1 MKSNHADPGDLA
13 LSRAADII
21 EFCETL
27 LAVPDGAHAG
37 QPLRLLDFQKAFI
50 RAVYDAEQPTRRA
63 FLSMARKGGKTT
75 LTAALLLAHLV
86 GPEAKLNAQIVS
98 GAMSRDQ
105 AAIVFGLAAKMVQL
119 SPVLSKLVRIIPS
132 GKRLIGLPLNTEY
145 RALAADGRTAHGLSP
160 VLVILD
166 ELGQVR
172 GPHSD
177 FVDSLVTAQ
186 GAHAEPLLLVIST
199 QAATDAGLLS
209 VWLDDAMRAKDPR
222 TVVHLFTAPAG
233 CELLDEDAW
242 RAANP
247 SLGDFRS
254 LDDLRE
260 QALQAQRMPS
270 MENAFRNLL
279 LNQRVS
285 TDAPFVSPDVWKANG
300 AEPEPFDGPVF
311 GGLDLSA
318 RNDLTALVLVG
329 KVGEAWQVRP
339 YFWTPQTGLA
349 DRARRDRSP
358 YTEWARQGLLRTT
371 PGASVDYAH
380 VAAEIAELLAD
391 LDVQAIAF
399 DRWRMD
405 VMQGELDRLGVRLPL
420 VPFGQG
426 FKDMAP
432 ALDTL
437 EAELL
442 QGRIA
447 HGMHPVLS
455 LCAANATTTK
465 DPAGNRKLDK
475 MRSTGRIDG
484 LVALAMAMGVAQTVP
499 VPAPD
504 PYRERGLLFL

>member
-1 MKSNHADPGDLA
+1 M
-13 LSRAADII
+13 SRAADII

-199 QAATDAGLLS
+199 QAATDADLLS
-209 VWLDDAMRAKDPR
+209 VWLDDAMR
-222 TVVHLFTAPAG
+222 
-233 CELLDEDAW
+233 EL
-242 RAANP
+242 
-247 SLGDFRS
+247 S
-254 LDDLRE
+254 
-260 QALQAQRMPS
+260 
-270 MENAFRNLL
+270 
-279 LNQRVS
+279 
-285 TDAPFVSPDVWKANG
+285 
-300 AEPEPFDGPVF
+300 
-311 GGLDLSA
+311 
-318 RNDLTALVLVG
+318 
-329 KVGEAWQVRP
+329 
-339 YFWTPQTGLA
+339 
-349 DRARRDRSP
+349 
-358 YTEWARQGLLRTT
+358 
-371 PGASVDYAH
+371 
-380 VAAEIAELLAD
+380 
-391 LDVQAIAF
+391 
-399 DRWRMD
+399 
-405 VMQGELDRLGVRLPL
+405 
-420 VPFGQG
+420 
-426 FKDMAP
+426 
-432 ALDTL
+432 
-437 EAELL
+437 
-442 QGRIA
+442 
-447 HGMHPVLS
+447 
-455 LCAANATTTK
+455 
-465 DPAGNRKLDK
+465 RK
-475 MRSTGRIDG
+475 R
-484 LVALAMAMGVAQTVP
+484 
-499 VPAPD
+499 
-504 PYRERGLLFL
+504 

>member
-1 MKSNHADPGDLA
+1 M
-13 LSRAADII
+13 
-21 EFCETL
+21 
-27 LAVPDGAHAG
+27 
-37 QPLRLLDFQKAFI
+37 
-50 RAVYDAEQPTRRA
+50 
-63 FLSMARKGGKTT
+63 
-75 LTAALLLAHLV
+75 
-86 GPEAKLNAQIVS
+86 
-98 GAMSRDQ
+98 
-105 AAIVFGLAAKMVQL
+105 
-119 SPVLSKLVRIIPS
+119 
-132 GKRLIGLPLNTEY
+132 
-145 RALAADGRTAHGLSP
+145 
-160 VLVILD
+160 LVILD

-329 KVGEAWQVRP
+329 KVGQTWQVRP
-339 YFWTPQTGLA
+339 CFWTPQTGLA

-405 VMQGELDRLGVRLPL
+405 VMQSELDRLGVRLPL

-447 HGMHPVLS
+447 HDMHPVLS

-499 VPAPD
+499 APAPD